1 MTKLANLNL
10 IGKFGRILKNP
21 NKEKRSLSF
30 QSLLTGEDLTL
41 DVCSFEEV
49 LPYSLMSIPISS
61 VTTNDNI
68 WIATSM
74 LSRISDVTNSLVVI
88 EDEFPIGTISIYEI
102 LNGLQ
107 KNPKPQYFE
116 ETVTKIMNPDF
127 YIDSRNVNVANIL
140 KRINKAKNPFTV
152 IENDKNNFSQFS
164 IRQVLEIGSLCKS
177 NVTASSFPKK
187 QSSTFRR
194 DDKFRDVIEKLSFNE
209 FILLEDEL
217 SFVNHDL
224 FLEKIKELS
233 SIPNNNILELSAST
247 FKTVTPTLIS
257 DKLTIAEMCRMMLNM
272 KYPCLM
278 TSEQMIT
285 PRDILDI
292 LCLGI

>member
-1 MTKLANLNL
+1 MVKLANLNL

-30 QSLLTGEDLTL
+30 QSLLGGEDLTL

-74 LSRISDVTNSLVVI
+74 LSRISDVTNNLVVI

-127 YIDSRNVNVANIL
+127 YIDSRDVNVANIL

-187 QSSTFRR
+187 QAPTFRR

-209 FILLEDEL
+209 FVLLEDEL

-233 SIPNNNILELSAST
+233 TTSNNNILELSAST

-257 DKLTIAEMCRMMLNM
+257 DKLTIAEICRMMLNM

>member
-1 MTKLANLNL
+1 MKLANLNL

-41 DVCSFEEV
+41 DICSFEEV

-152 IENDKNNFSQFS
+152 IENDKNNFSQLS

-233 SIPNNNILELSAST
+233 ATPNNNILELSAST